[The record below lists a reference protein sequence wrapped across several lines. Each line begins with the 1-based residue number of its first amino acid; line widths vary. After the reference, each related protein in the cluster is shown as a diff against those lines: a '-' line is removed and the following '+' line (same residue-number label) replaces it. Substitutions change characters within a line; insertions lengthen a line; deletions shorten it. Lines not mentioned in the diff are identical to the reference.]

1 MMKYVVAVPA
11 FTFVFGAVLPGEAA
25 EPEAGQKLVDVGA
38 ETATHEELP
47 PLEIEFE
54 RLTAM
59 RLHPRGNLLA
69 CDGDAQH
76 IKVIDASGK
85 VVSTID
91 LDFQPE
97 AIDVADDDAS
107 GKVVST
113 IDLDFQPEAIDVAD
127 DGTIYCGGQG
137 RLAKLDSEGRMLRQ
151 IDLPRKERT
160 PEEEQA
166 DFGHWAGRENRVSGI
181 AVTDGDVFLA
191 YGAGWSLRSR
201 SKLFRL
207 DRNLEDI
214 TLIAEDLRGC
224 CQRCDI
230 AARGKVVYVAE
241 NSRYRV
247 VSFDREG
254 NELGHFGG
262 KSRKDLE
269 DFGACCNPMNLDFD
283 ARGNLYTS
291 ESGIGRVKQYTADG
305 EFRALIGYVGVE
317 RFTSAGHLAA
327 SCSNMA
333 IAVTPEG
340 KRVYVMDY
348 KGNRVRVLQKKG

>member
-97 AIDVADDDAS
+97 AIDVADD
-107 GKVVST
+107 
-113 IDLDFQPEAIDVAD
+113 
-127 DGTIYCGGQG
+127 GTIYCGGQG
-137 RLAKLDSEGRMLRQ
+137 RLAKLSAEGRVLRQ
-151 IDLPRKERT
+151 IDLPKKET
-160 PEEEQA
+160 PEEE
-166 DFGHWAGRENRVSGI
+166 REVGPLHNRANRVSGI
-181 AVTDGDVFLA
+181 GVTARDVFLA

-207 DRNLEDI
+207 DRDLEDL

-230 AARGKVVYVAE
+230 AAQGESIYVAE
-241 NSRYRV
+241 NSRYRIV
-247 VSFDREG
+247 AFDREG

-262 KSRKDLE
+262 KGRKGLE
-269 DFGACCNPMNLDFD
+269 GFGSCCNPMNLDFD
-283 ARGNLYTS
+283 AEGNLYTS
-291 ESGIGRVKQYTADG
+291 ESGLGRVKRYSTDG
-305 EFRALIGYVGVE
+305 ELLDLVGYVDVE
-317 RFTSAGHLAA
+317 RFDRAGHLAA

-333 IAVTPEG
+333 IAVTPDG
-340 KRVYVMDY
+340 RRVYVMDY
-348 KGNRVRVLQKKG
+348 KGNRVRVLEKKG

>member
-1 MMKYVVAVPA
+1 MMKCLVAISA
-11 FTFVFGAVLPGEAA
+11 FMFILGAVLLGEAA
-25 EPEAGQKLVDVGA
+25 EPEVDREVERETGDFGA

-47 PLEIEFE
+47 PLRVEFR
-54 RLTAM
+54 RLTAL

-69 CDGDAQH
+69 CDGDARQ

-85 VVSTID
+85 MVSTID

-97 AIDVADDDAS
+97 AIDVA
-107 GKVVST
+107 G
-113 IDLDFQPEAIDVAD
+113 

-137 RLAKLDSEGRMLRQ
+137 RLAKLSAEGRVLRQ
-151 IDLPRKERT
+151 IDLPKKET
-160 PEEEQA
+160 AEEERA
-166 DFGHWAGRENRVSGI
+166 FGPWRDRANRVSGVG
-181 AVTDGDVFLA
+181 VTARDVFLA

-207 DRNLEDI
+207 DRNLEDL

-230 AARGKVVYVAE
+230 AARGETIYVAE
-241 NSRYRV
+241 NARYRV

-269 DFGACCNPMNLDFD
+269 GFGSCCNPMNLDFD
-283 ARGNLYTS
+283 ADGNLYTS

-305 EFRALIGYVGVE
+305 RFRTLVGYVGVE
-317 RFTSAGHLAA
+317 RFETAGHLAA

-333 IAVTPEG
+333 IAVTPDG
-340 KRVYVMDY
+340 HRVYVMDY
-348 KGNRVRVLQKKG
+348 KGNRIRVLQKKS